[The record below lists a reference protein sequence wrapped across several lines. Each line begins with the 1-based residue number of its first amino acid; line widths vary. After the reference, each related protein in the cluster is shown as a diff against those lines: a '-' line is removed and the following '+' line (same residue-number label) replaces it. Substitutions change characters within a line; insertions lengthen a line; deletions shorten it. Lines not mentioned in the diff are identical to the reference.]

1 MPDPAIF
8 DVTFSGL
15 AYGVLLAS
23 PAEGSRM
30 QLKCSKCSKPIPRR
44 LVRESQQ
51 LRDTSDVTLCSSGS
65 RLSAARCSNGPVPYR
80 LTDRRDTMH
89 LILFVLI
96 GLIAGA
102 LAGQVVSGHGYG
114 LLGDLIV
121 GVVGAFLG
129 GWLFAVVFGVAGG
142 SFVVSLLTAF
152 VGAVILLWALRLI
165 APSRA

>member
-1 MPDPAIF
+1 
-8 DVTFSGL
+8 
-15 AYGVLLAS
+15 
-23 PAEGSRM
+23 
-30 QLKCSKCSKPIPRR
+30 
-44 LVRESQQ
+44 
-51 LRDTSDVTLCSSGS
+51 
-65 RLSAARCSNGPVPYR
+65 
-80 LTDRRDTMH
+80 MH

-152 VGAVILLWALRLI
+152 VGAVILLWVLRLI

>member
-1 MPDPAIF
+1 
-8 DVTFSGL
+8 
-15 AYGVLLAS
+15 
-23 PAEGSRM
+23 
-30 QLKCSKCSKPIPRR
+30 
-44 LVRESQQ
+44 
-51 LRDTSDVTLCSSGS
+51 
-65 RLSAARCSNGPVPYR
+65 
-80 LTDRRDTMH
+80 MH
-89 LILFVLI
+89 FILFVLI

-142 SFVVSLLTAF
+142 GFVVSLLTAF